1 MSLLSHFTILY
12 QFITC
17 IFLNP
22 FSSSIYYFFI
32 LRLIEKGFKTS
43 KTKREKIKKLYQTT
57 LVHTKK
63 NVEKNFSYTSSD
75 TLLIQYKN

>member
-12 QFITC
+12 QFIPC

-43 KTKREKIKKLYQTT
+43 KTKREKIKKTVSNNTCSY
-57 LVHTKK
+57 KK